1 LVVLTASKL
10 AGLMAEPH
18 RRRVAAALILSSG
31 DLTHVV
37 SATGLDHR
45 QAVRALDRL
54 VSAGLI
60 VVGSDGVYVLLEEV
74 FSLAARASRQ
84 PPPPAGV
91 VPAASPDERVVEGS
105 IRDGRLVRLPRK
117 RSKRLVVL
125 NHLAQVFEPGVHYS
139 ERDVNVALRA
149 FDEDVAA
156 LRRHLVDE
164 GFLDRSGGSYWRSGG
179 SVDLGSA
186 TSTACPGG

>member
-1 LVVLTASKL
+1 
-10 AGLMAEPH
+10 
-18 RRRVAAALILSSG
+18 
-31 DLTHVV
+31 
-37 SATGLDHR
+37 
-45 QAVRALDRL
+45 
-54 VSAGLI
+54 
-60 VVGSDGVYVLLEEV
+60 
-74 FSLAARASRQ
+74 
-84 PPPPAGV
+84 
-91 VPAASPDERVVEGS
+91 
-105 IRDGRLVRLPRK
+105 
-117 RSKRLVVL
+117 
-125 NHLAQVFEPGVHYS
+125 VFEPGVHYS